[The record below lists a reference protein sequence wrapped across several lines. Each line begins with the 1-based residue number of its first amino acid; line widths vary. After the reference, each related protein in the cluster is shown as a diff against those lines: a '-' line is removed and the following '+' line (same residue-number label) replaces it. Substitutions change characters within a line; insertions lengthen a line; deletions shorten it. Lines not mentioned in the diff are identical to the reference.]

1 MQLVGLRVGFKE
13 FGDDFFGDE
22 FHEGSGLRELL
33 GGVPFTPEKATHDF
47 APCSDPQGLGSRA
60 EGRKESSFEKH

>member
-22 FHEGSGLRELL
+22 FHEGSGLRELGFGMMNL
-33 GGVPFTPEKATHDF
+33 GCRFLNLE
-47 APCSDPQGLGSRA
+47 SRVQDA
-60 EGRKESSFEKH
+60 V